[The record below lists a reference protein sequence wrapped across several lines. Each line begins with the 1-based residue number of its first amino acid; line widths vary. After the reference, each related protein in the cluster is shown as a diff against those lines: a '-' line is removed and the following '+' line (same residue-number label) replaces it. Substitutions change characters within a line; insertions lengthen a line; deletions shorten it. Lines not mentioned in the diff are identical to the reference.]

1 MKLAG
6 FRILDYNG
14 HEEETIEFLK
24 QVCIF
29 EDEDTARNIV
39 EKGAD
44 AINIFSKCISSDILN
59 AQSFTWEPITVTGK
73 YALLVSL
80 VDFRLE
86 ISYNGTL
93 YVLMPDDYIEMPAD
107 DVQQFEL
114 FIKQG
119 YLGAILD
126 DGGTIGEFIY
136 LNPTR
141 VYFSSKGGRQQ
152 VAVITNASNWSIPLQ
167 AQQEQNEE

>member
-1 MKLAG
+1 MKLVG

-14 HEEETIEFLK
+14 HEEETIEFLR

-29 EDEDTARNIV
+29 EDENTARNIV

-44 AINIFSKCISSDILN
+44 AINIFSKCITSTLLN
-59 AQSFTWEPITVTGK
+59 QQSFSWEPITVDGK
-73 YALLVSL
+73 NALLVSL

-86 ISYNGTL
+86 VSYKGTL
-93 YVLMPDDYIEMPAD
+93 YVLLPADYIEMPAD
-107 DVQQFEL
+107 DVPQFAL

-126 DGGTIGEFIY
+126 DGGSMGEYIY

-141 VYFSSKGGRQQ
+141 VYFSPKGGKQQ
-152 VAVITNASNWSIPLQ
+152 ITVISNASWSFPLVAEQ
-167 AQQEQNEE
+167 EEQNEE

>member
-1 MKLAG
+1 MSLVG

-14 HEEETIEFLK
+14 HEKETIEFLK

-29 EDEDTARNIV
+29 EDEDTAKNIV

-44 AINIFSKCISSDILN
+44 AVNIFSRCITSELLN
-59 AQSFTWEPITVTGK
+59 QQSFSWEPITVDGK
-73 YALLVSL
+73 NALLVSL
-80 VDFRLE
+80 VNFRLE
-86 ISYNGTL
+86 ISYKGTL
-93 YVLMPDDYIEMPAD
+93 HVLLPADYIEMTAD
-107 DVQQFEL
+107 DVPQFEL

-126 DGGTIGEFIY
+126 DGGSSGEYIY

-141 VYFSSKGGRQQ
+141 VYFSPKGGKQQ
-152 VAVITNASNWSIPLQ
+152 VTVISNASWSLPQ
-167 AQQEQNEE
+167 QTQQEQNEI